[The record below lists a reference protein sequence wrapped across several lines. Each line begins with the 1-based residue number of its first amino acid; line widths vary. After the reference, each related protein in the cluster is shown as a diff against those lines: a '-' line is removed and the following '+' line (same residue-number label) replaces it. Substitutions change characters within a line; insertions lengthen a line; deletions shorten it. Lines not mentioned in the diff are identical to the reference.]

1 MNYKP
6 RSLDDA
12 NLVTSDKEPIEN
24 RRHNVSEFM
33 EKLDLDVEISYSKD
47 KLKEISMEYNSTM
60 ICEWPT
66 LREMELY
73 FYRELSRLH
82 KLKKDKEAAI
92 ELSENKNNMIILVE
106 NKLEKIN
113 DKERQSNGDEQWDIN
128 EKILL
133 DSFEEEEE
141 EEFINE
147 AIKEIFDYD
156 ASEQLNDIIN
166 SLDDEGMH
174 NLENATEA
182 MEVDF
187 GKIKRVRY
195 GKSSIKNEGEMERPS
210 RVSGNWPPEKN
221 NYPYNYIPGQYAYMG
236 TKRREFEK
244 SIKFQNH
251 KSDGAILNL
260 VAHDPIDW
268 PNIISIWKGLI
279 VQKYI

>member
-166 SLDDEGMH
+166 SLDDEGIH

-210 RVSGNWPPEKN
+210 RVSGNWPPEKTTIHTIIYQVN
-221 NYPYNYIPGQYAYMG
+221 MHIWEQKEENL
-236 TKRREFEK
+236 K
-244 SIKFQNH
+244 S
-251 KSDGAILNL
+251 
-260 VAHDPIDW
+260 P
-268 PNIISIWKGLI
+268 
-279 VQKYI
+279 